1 MYNETSTASLH
12 HFRVC
17 LLVRN
22 RYSGAHPLLGCATS
36 SRTLSCGTC
45 IELSFAPSFLLPQC
59 NLVESRHLSTLFGM
73 PYTYE
78 ESRLRG
84 PSLRCGPPDPL
95 LLVNETTRAA
105 WLCGSTLCSTSATSA
120 PSALCR
126 NASRPPGCCWTTS
139 PVQVSALSSEREVPQ
154 APGAHSAIFST

>member
-12 HFRVC
+12 HFHVC

-45 IELSFAPSFLLPQC
+45 IELSLAPSFLLPQC

-78 ESRLRG
+78 GSRLRG

-105 WLCGSTLCSTSATSA
+105 WLFD
-120 PSALCR
+120 
-126 NASRPPGCCWTTS
+126 
-139 PVQVSALSSEREVPQ
+139 ALSVPHPRPARPAPCAETHQGRQ
-154 APGAHSAIFST
+154 AAAGQRPLCK

>member
-1 MYNETSTASLH
+1 MRRQPLRFITSVC
-12 HFRVC
+12 VC

-36 SRTLSCGTC
+36 SRTLSCGAC

-59 NLVESRHLSTLFGM
+59 NLVESRHLSTLVGM

-84 PSLRCGPPDPL
+84 PSLRLWPTRPTAASQRD
-95 LLVNETTRAA
+95 NEVGVVVRQHSLFHIRDQRAA
-105 WLCGSTLCSTSATSA
+105 
-120 PSALCR
+120 
-126 NASRPPGCCWTTS
+126 PPGSRGTRMQLAQS
-139 PVQVSALSSEREVPQ
+139 QRVEAVSWVDEA
-154 APGAHSAIFST
+154 AAAIGRRYCRRV

>member
-1 MYNETSTASLH
+1 M
-12 HFRVC
+12 C

-84 PSLRCGPPDPL
+84 PSLRLWPTRPTAASQRD
-95 LLVNETTRAA
+95 NEVGVVVRQHSLFHIRDQRAQRA
-105 WLCGSTLCSTSATSA
+105 WGARC
-120 PSALCR
+120 
-126 NASRPPGCCWTTS
+126 NF
-139 PVQVSALSSEREVPQ
+139 QHLSSLLIK
-154 APGAHSAIFST
+154 S